1 MDSRYF
7 SLELCYS
14 KDAIEP
20 TPYNESNL
28 QNQVSPDGPSMWEWP
43 LPFRFKRCCALT
55 QFLKELL
62 LIIIIKK
69 NLKKAGG
76 VTRRGR
82 TAPPSITFYR
92 YPLATFHHL
101 LLHRLSVLLFPGE
114 KEWRTQ
120 VWDVVSWYETS
131 VQTCALAGGTVL
143 WHSNKTHIHIS
154 CVGRGSV
161 LLLER
166 GRSFSLS
173 QSDCQVSYVLW
184 KKPNK

>member
-1 MDSRYF
+1 
-7 SLELCYS
+7 
-14 KDAIEP
+14 
-20 TPYNESNL
+20 
-28 QNQVSPDGPSMWEWP
+28 MWEWS
-43 LPFRFKRCCALT
+43 LLFRFKCCCALT

-62 LIIIIKK
+62 LIIIKK

-76 VTRRGR
+76 VTRRDR
-82 TAPPSITFYR
+82 IALPSITFYR

-101 LLHRLSVLLFPGE
+101 LPHHLLVPLFPGE
-114 KEWRTQ
+114 KEWRTR

-131 VQTCALAGGTVL
+131 VQTCASAGGTVL
-143 WHSNKTHIHIS
+143 WHSNKTHIRIS

-173 QSDCQVSYVLW
+173 QSDCQVSYVL
-184 KKPNK
+184 